1 MISTV
6 AVDYLG
12 PKWTMIVGLLG
23 QALVGFILSGTYTRL
38 KESVVCLSLRLRREH
53 SDIVSAGWLYYR
65 FALQLISSES
75 TQSDCHALAVYGIY
89 LAFGEFGGSGEC
101 QQAPLIRKLQVR
113 ATI

>member
-1 MISTV
+1 MIWTV

-23 QALVGFILSGTYTRL
+23 QALVGFILSGTYTKL
-38 KESVVCLSLRLRREH
+38 KESVVRLSLRLYKARSH
-53 SDIVSAGWLYYR
+53 VVSAGWLYYR

-75 TQSDCHALAVYGIY
+75 TQSDFYALAVYGIY

-101 QQAPLIRKLQVR
+101 QQAPFIRRLQVR